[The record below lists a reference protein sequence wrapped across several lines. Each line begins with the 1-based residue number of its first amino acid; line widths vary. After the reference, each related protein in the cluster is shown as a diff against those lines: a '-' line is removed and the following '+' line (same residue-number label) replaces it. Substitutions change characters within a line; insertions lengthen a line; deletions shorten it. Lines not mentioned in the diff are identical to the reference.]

1 MSSSKLIFLFSFFI
15 ISNCSFQTSIFN
27 ELNKQSNGKNLVL
40 SPISIFQILS
50 LTSNGA
56 NGPTKEEMLETLQ
69 NSNDISLNSINYNLL
84 KVLKNFT
91 TLEIANAVMTKV
103 DPEKKFTE
111 ICNNYLALITK
122 LETAEQVNNW
132 CSQKTH
138 GKINKIISE
147 IPEDVKMILLNAV
160 YFKGLWES
168 EFTKKQTK
176 LKSFYNLNKNEVKV
190 ETMYKLGFF
199 NYYEG
204 DDIQAVEIPYKKDK
218 MSAVIILPKKEL
230 DINTW
235 INKISNNQNNLN
247 SIINK
252 LSFQR
257 VHLELPKFKF
267 EYLVELKETLQN
279 LGMSTAFTENADFTE
294 LSQKEDLKIDSVIQ
308 KSFIKVDEEGTEAA
322 AVTMVRVSVKK
333 SAGPIRRKEIIRI
346 MKVNRPFLFLIKS
359 SLLPEDYNLLFMA
372 KIEKLK

>member
-56 NGPTKEEMLETLQ
+56 KGTTQEEMLETLQ

-103 DPEKKFTE
+103 NPEKKFTE

-138 GKINKIISE
+138 GKINKKNNE

-279 LGMSTAFTENADFTE
+279 LGMSTAFTDNADFNE

-308 KSFIKVDEEGTEAA
+308 KSLIKVDEEGTEAA